1 MSAIPPKADID
12 ERWFNVRFVPITDI
26 ARCVVENKQFRH
38 YASVRWKSLL
48 GFCVGGAFADIALI
62 ANAMKHPARSDFHTV
77 VTAAGV
83 SVTFKPTNSTYSF
96 FRFLEA
102 GALSLAGIQH
112 AGRDTG
118 DYPSDEV
125 QDMAQQ
131 IASGHASVHFGPF
144 QDEEEVNRV
153 HWRKFATQAKR
164 ESEPTTISESIVWSA
179 AVSNSAH
186 KNASDLRMLAKVEKW
201 IVIFREINREQPDRH
216 RVDYV
221 I

>member
-1 MSAIPPKADID
+1 MVRHDRHARFVPKADI
-12 ERWFNVRFVPITDI
+12 
-26 ARCVVENKQFRH
+26 ARCAVENKQFRH
-38 YASVRWKSLL
+38 SYASVRWESLL
-48 GFCVGGAFADIALI
+48 GFCVGGAFADIA
-62 ANAMKHPARSDFHTV
+62 PDC
-77 VTAAGV
+77 
-83 SVTFKPTNSTYSF
+83 TYGF
-96 FRFLEA
+96 YRLAET

-112 AGRDTG
+112 EGRDTD

-153 HWRKFATQAKR
+153 HWRNFATQAKR
-164 ESEPTTISESIVWSA
+164 EPESTTISESIVWSA

-186 KNASDLRMLAKVEKW
+186 KSASNLRMLAKVEKW
-201 IVIFREINREQPDRH
+201 MVIIREINREWPDRH
-216 RVDYV
+216 RVDCA